1 MDPRDLTPGDRRY
14 IERAEAAVRAGH
26 TSVENRAA
34 ARGRPDLIG
43 RGRNPLLDRQI
54 GRWCVHPHTR

>member
-1 MDPRDLTPGDRRY
+1 MDPRDLTPGDRSD

-34 ARGRPDLIG
+34 ARARLEDAP
-43 RGRNPLLDRQI
+43 
-54 GRWCVHPHTR
+54 T